1 MRRVRGFTLVEIMVA
16 LGVFAIVSVA
26 VYGRIGEILQQTRG
40 LETRTLATWVAQ
52 NRMSALALEIRGSTA
67 PVPTGQRSDV
77 VTLAGR
83 SWRVQVD
90 ISATSDPELRRVE
103 IEVQPGDLAADAET
117 AADGATL
124 LGFVG
129 RY

>member
-52 NRMSALALEIRGSTA
+52 NRMSALALEIRGSTD

>member
-52 NRMSALALEIRGSTA
+52 NRMSALALEIRGSTD

-124 LGFVG
+124 VGFVG

>member
-52 NRMSALALEIRGSTA
+52 NRMSALAL
-67 PVPTGQRSDV
+67 
-77 VTLAGR
+77 
-83 SWRVQVD
+83 
-90 ISATSDPELRRVE
+90 
-103 IEVQPGDLAADAET
+103 
-117 AADGATL
+117 
-124 LGFVG
+124 
-129 RY
+129 

>member
-1 MRRVRGFTLVEIMVA
+1 MRRARGFTLVEIMVA

-26 VYGRIGEILQQTRG
+26 VYGRIGEILQQTVG

-52 NRMSALALEIRGSTA
+52 NRMSALALEVRGSTD
-67 PVPTGQRSDV
+67 PVPTGQRTDV

-83 SWRVQVD
+83 SWRVQVE

-103 IEVQPGDLAADAET
+103 IEVQPGDLAADAEK
-117 AADGATL
+117 AADGASL
-124 LGFVG
+124 VGFVG

>member
-1 MRRVRGFTLVEIMVA
+1 MSAARGFTLVEIMVA

-26 VYGRIGEILQQTRG
+26 VYGRIGEVLQQTQG

-52 NRMSALALEIRGSTA
+52 NRMSALALEVRGTTD
-67 PVPTGQRSDV
+67 PVPTGQRTDV

-83 SWRVQVD
+83 SWRVQVEL
-90 ISATSDPELRRVE
+90 SATSDPELRRVE
-103 IEVQPGDLAADAET
+103 ISVQPDDLATDVET
-117 AADGATL
+117 TADGANL
-124 LGFVG
+124 VGFVG

>member
-1 MRRVRGFTLVEIMVA
+1 MKRARGFTLVEIMVA

-26 VYGRIGEILQQTRG
+26 VYGRIGEILQQTVG

-52 NRMSALALEIRGSTA
+52 NRMSALALEVRGSTD
-67 PVPTGQRSDV
+67 PVPTGQRTDV

-83 SWRVQVD
+83 SWRVQVE

-103 IEVQPGDLAADAET
+103 IEVQPGDLAADAEK
-117 AADGATL
+117 ASDGASL
-124 LGFVG
+124 VGFVG

>member
-1 MRRVRGFTLVEIMVA
+1 MSAARGFTLVEIMVA

-26 VYGRIGEILQQTRG
+26 VYGRIGEVLQQTQG

-52 NRMSALALEIRGSTA
+52 NRMSALALEVRGPTD
-67 PVPTGQRSDV
+67 PVPTGQRTDV

-83 SWRVQVD
+83 SWRVQVEL
-90 ISATSDPELRRVE
+90 SATSDPELRRVE
-103 IEVQPGDLAADAET
+103 ISVQPGDLATDVET
-117 AADGATL
+117 TADGANL
-124 LGFVG
+124 VGFVG